1 MPMDRREHDKSL
13 AVLHAQID
21 EALKELDA
29 GCELNLGSKII
40 EEMDNKQNDFLS
52 RVYIDQGLAIA
63 EAQVAAGLPLIP
75 ADEVMRKL
83 DQRIERARRE
93 DT

>member
-1 MPMDRREHDKSL
+1 MDNNKHDKSL
-13 AVLHAQID
+13 AALHAQID
-21 EALKELDA
+21 EALKELDT

>member
-1 MPMDRREHDKSL
+1 MPMDRREHDKTL
-13 AVLHAQID
+13 AALYAQID
-21 EALKELDA
+21 EALDELDA
-29 GCELNLGSKII
+29 GCELNPASKII
-40 EEMDNKQNDFLS
+40 EGMENKLNDFSS
-52 RVYIDQGLAIA
+52 RVHIDQGLAVA